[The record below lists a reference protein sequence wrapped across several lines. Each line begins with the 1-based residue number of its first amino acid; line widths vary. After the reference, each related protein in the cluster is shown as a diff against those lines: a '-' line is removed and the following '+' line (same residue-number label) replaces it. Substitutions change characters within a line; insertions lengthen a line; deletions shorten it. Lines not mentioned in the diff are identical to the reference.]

1 MAWLLDTNTC
11 IYLLTG
17 NQPDYQR
24 NILARLDALPRNERP
39 LVSSVV
45 LSELQYGVRK
55 SRWRK
60 ANQALLDE
68 FMLDFDVSDYDASAA
83 VFYGEL
89 RTDLEKRGKP
99 IGPMDMM
106 IAAHALSLDATLV
119 THNTREFAQVK
130 GLRLEDWAS

>member
-1 MAWLLDTNTC
+1 MTWLLDTDTC

-17 NQPDYQR
+17 KLPDYQR
-24 NILARLDALPRNERP
+24 NILARLDALPRDERP
-39 LVSSVV
+39 VISTIV

-68 FMLDFDVSDYDASAA
+68 FLLDFDVSDYGAGAA

-89 RTDLEKRGKP
+89 RTALEKRGKP

-106 IAAHALSLDATLV
+106 IAAHALSLNATLV
-119 THNTREFAQVK
+119 THNTREFQRVK
-130 GLRLEDWAS
+130 RLRLEDWVG

>member
-24 NILARLDALPRNERP
+24 SILARLDALPRNERP
-39 LVSSVV
+39 LISSVV

-55 SRWRK
+55 SRWHK

-89 RTDLEKRGKP
+89 RTNLEKRGNP
-99 IGPMDMM
+99 IGPMDTM
-106 IAAHALSLDATLV
+106 IAAHALSLDASLV

>member
-17 NQPDYQR
+17 NQPDYQP
-24 NILARLDALPRNERP
+24 NILARLEALPRNERP
-39 LVSSVV
+39 LISSVV

-60 ANQALLDE
+60 ANQALLDA
-68 FMLDFDVSDYDASAA
+68 FLLDFDLSDYGANAA

-89 RTDLEKRGKP
+89 RTGLEKRGQP

-106 IAAHALSLDATLV
+106 IAAHALALDATLV
-119 THNTREFAQVK
+119 THNTREFARVK
-130 GLRLEDWAS
+130 GLRLEDWTG